1 MGRLSADVRTWPR
14 ERSNFSTAQT
24 PWYGVGTSLGL
35 SAAEAY
41 EQYMAPAIFAP
52 WAQDLVEF
60 AAPAIGERVLDLA
73 CGTGVV
79 ARTVGPHIGAKGKV
93 IGLDLNAGMLEVAY
107 SVPWTAPAQVEWRE
121 ANALE
126 LPFDDGSFD
135 LVLCQ
140 QGLQFFPNRGAALLQ
155 MRRVLAPGGR
165 IAVSVW
171 RSIHDCPGFES
182 LHNALTRHVGPDA
195 GILGP
200 FALGDADELRRLVSE
215 AGFGDI
221 TIRQA
226 AKLLEFPSPE
236 EFVRRYVA
244 ATPLARVVA
253 HIDDGVRAAI
263 VEDVATATCR
273 RMSRCGRWCG

>member
-1 MGRLSADVRTWPR
+1 M
-14 ERSNFSTAQT
+14 STAQT
-24 PWYGVGTSLGL
+24 PWYGIASSVGL

-41 EQYMAPAIFAP
+41 EHYLAPAIFAP

-60 AAPAIGERVLDLA
+60 AAPVIGERVLDIA

-79 ARTVGPHIGAKGKV
+79 ARTVGSHIGATGKV
-93 IGLDLNAGMLEVAY
+93 VGLDINAGMLEVAR

-140 QGLQFFPNRGAALLQ
+140 QGLQFFPNRLAALLQ
-155 MRRVLAPGGR
+155 MRRVVAPGGR

-171 RSIHDCPGFES
+171 RSIHYSPGFES
-182 LHNALTRHVGPDA
+182 LHNALTHHVGPDA

-200 FALGDADELRRLVSE
+200 FALSDVDELRRLVGE
-215 AGFGDI
+215 AGFRDI
-221 TIRQA
+221 NIRQA

-236 EFVRRYVA
+236 EFVWRYVA
-244 ATPLARVVA
+244 ATPLATVVA
-253 HIDDGVRAAI
+253 HIGDSARAAL
-263 VEDVATATCR
+263 VNDVASDLKETVTGSGLVFPIESHLLAAYA
-273 RMSRCGRWCG
+273 